1 MVSTTSASKKQFNI
15 QVQRAY
21 AGLDDILHIC
31 PIYKFIVFHLRNR
44 KLGIFGQTPELAKKF
59 CENYKNSRASH
70 NTAAGSSIPRTLY
83 RIESVFPLQR
93 MEFWPLSSF
102 LLFPLF
108 FLFLC
113 SVHTV
118 GTWLFSL
125 FQLLQLHRQCLC
137 LLASPSRQRRRH
149 QQTQSCKMYADHWRP
164 WNNIYKAGAKKTKI
178 QPLNTRTATGISK
191 GRSTAHN
198 WKNGTMQ

>member
-1 MVSTTSASKKQFNI
+1 MKFPVQLEATGTLGPHRNLSSLAYIYQWSQYNNLFYMVSTTSASKKQFNR

-31 PIYKFIVFHLRNR
+31 PIYKFIVFHLGNW
-44 KLGIFGQTPELAKKF
+44 KFGQTGKRSFAKIATQQATLCSWIF
-59 CENYKNSRASH
+59 NTTYALSHRICFSPSKN
-70 NTAAGSSIPRTLY
+70 
-83 RIESVFPLQR
+83 
-93 MEFWPLSSF
+93 EFWPLSSF

-149 QQTQSCKMYADHWRP
+149 
-164 WNNIYKAGAKKTKI
+164 
-178 QPLNTRTATGISK
+178 
-191 GRSTAHN
+191 
-198 WKNGTMQ
+198 